1 MIKVNN
7 LSKIYETKSGKVT
20 ALNNA
25 SFELPEQGFVFLLG
39 KSGSGKST
47 LLNLLG
53 GLDKPTSGEINIKG
67 KGLDKYT
74 GKELDD
80 YRNRHIGFIFQ
91 EYNLIDEYNVYE
103 NVAITLN
110 LRGEKGVNE
119 KVDKALETVGL
130 KGYEKRKISELS
142 GGQKQRI
149 AIARAIIS
157 DVDII
162 LADEPTGN
170 LDSATSIEIFDILK
184 AISRDKL
191 VIAVTHDKES
201 AERYADRIIMLADGI
216 IISDRMNEAS
226 MECQSTD
233 EKKFNAI
240 SESVKES
247 ASHESLSKDN
257 NAYDMGGKTKSIEK
271 KSHSK
276 GINVASLTKL
286 SFINIWK
293 KKIRLLVTVILFF
306 FMLTLF
312 GVGVSALRYDKVTVA
327 LETFYKSEINEFKA
341 GVAYT
346 EGNVREQ
353 VFEDEKIAELMQK
366 FPEYKF
372 NKMMTTGTNILIE
385 APGIDDAYQMDNLA
399 VINDDVM
406 AQYDFTSVWGR
417 LPKTFNEVCLSKYVA
432 DEIID
437 NKLFTGLNSY
447 ADFVGFNLLTNE
459 FPDVFF
465 EVVGVI
471 DTKIDKIFGKMTGVN
486 DAFKE
491 WPTWKELR
499 GSFSLSLMVDESF
512 IESVYYNSHSAEIEY
527 SYYKYHPIL
536 PPDFHTPTFEEI
548 RTGVRSESYGKLMH
562 EKYGEIIYANGK
574 SLLAENEVIVS
585 EYIMTNLARE
595 MFPDVY
601 MNDGIEYSQ
610 ILEYLNSGLGVINNA
625 TFVIGGTQANYKI
638 AGFYRGQVNYDILVN
653 DNVIRKA
660 NPHAAIVSVNTALK
674 GDKKQDLRL
683 MAEFMNN
690 PYELNSYCVPDIEG
704 ANANAEQFKKFGLYA
719 SLAFGVFAILMMA
732 NFIVTSINSNK
743 KQIGVLRA
751 LGMRTSGV
759 AYIFLLEALIV
770 GLLAFLI
777 SVIAV
782 FPVGLLLSSFVV
794 PYVAPVQMIV
804 ISAVEIFAMFALSIV
819 IVSLSSII
827 PIIKKSHAET
837 IKLLKGN

>member
-1 MIKVNN
+1 MIKVNS

-20 ALNNA
+20 AINDV
-25 SFELPEQGFVFLLG
+25 SFELPEQGFIFLLG
-39 KSGSGKST
+39 KSGCGKST
-47 LLNLLG
+47 LLNLIG
-53 GLDKPTSGEINIKG
+53 GLDKPTNGEIQINDKN
-67 KGLDKYT
+67 LDKFSA
-74 GKELDD
+74 KEVDD
-80 YRNRHIGFIFQ
+80 YRNRHVGFIFQ

-110 LRGEKGVNE
+110 LRGEKGVKE
-119 KVDKALETVGL
+119 KVDKALETVEL
-130 KGYEKRKISELS
+130 KGYEKRKTSELS

-149 AIARAIIS
+149 AMARAIIG
-157 DVDII
+157 DVDIV

-170 LDSATSIEIFDILK
+170 LDSATSIEIFEILK
-184 AISRDKL
+184 DISKDKL
-191 VIAVTHDKES
+191 VIVVTHDREN
-201 AERYADRIIMLADGI
+201 AERYADRIIMLADGAI
-216 IISDRMNEAS
+216 ITDRINEAS
-226 MECQSTD
+226 IENQATY
-233 EKKFNAI
+233 KKQFNARP
-240 SESVKES
+240 ESVKEN
-247 ASHESLSKDN
+247 AIHESLSKDN
-257 NAYDMGGKTKSIEK
+257 NAYDMGGKTKRIEK
-271 KSHSK
+271 NSHSK

-293 KKIRLLVTVILFF
+293 KKIRLMVTVILFF

-327 LETFYKSEINEFKA
+327 LETFYKSEVNEFKA
-341 GVAYT
+341 GFYT
-346 EGNVREQ
+346 EENPYER
-353 VFEDEKIAELMQK
+353 VFEDEKVDELMQK

-385 APGIDDAYQMDNLA
+385 APEKDDDYLMDNLA
-399 VINDDVM
+399 AINDDVM
-406 AQYDFTSVWGR
+406 AQYGFTSVWGR

-432 DEIID
+432 DEMID
-437 NKLFTGLNSY
+437 KKLFTEISSY

-459 FPDVFF
+459 FPDVSF
-465 EVVGVI
+465 EVVGII
-471 DTKIDKIFGKMTGVN
+471 DTKIDKIFGKMTGVKN
-486 DAFKE
+486 KE
-491 WPTWKELR
+491 WPTRKELI
-499 GSFSLSLMVDESF
+499 GSFSLSLMVDDSF
-512 IESVYYNSHSAEIEY
+512 IESVFYNSYRAEIEY

-536 PPDFHTPTFEEI
+536 PPDFHAPTLEEI

-562 EKYGEIIYANGK
+562 EKYGEIVYANGK
-574 SLLAENEVIVS
+574 NSILDDEIIVS
-585 EYIMTNLARE
+585 EYIISNLARE
-595 MFPDVY
+595 MFPDVF
-601 MNDGIEYSQ
+601 MNDGIQYSQ
-610 ILEYLNSGLGVINNA
+610 IIEYLNSGLGVINNA
-625 TFVIGGTQANYKI
+625 SFVIGETQANYKV

-660 NPHAAIVSVNTALK
+660 NPHTAIVSINTTLK

-683 MAEFMNN
+683 MAELMQS

-704 ANANAEQFKKFGLYA
+704 ANDNAEMFKKFGLYA
-719 SLAFGVFAILMMA
+719 SLAFGVFAIIMMA

-782 FPVGLLLSSFVV
+782 FPVGMLLSSFVV
-794 PYVAPVQMIV
+794 TYVAPVQMIV

-827 PIIKKSHAET
+827 PVIKKSRTET
-837 IKLLKGN
+837 IKLLK

>member
-20 ALNNA
+20 ALNDV
-25 SFELPEQGFVFLLG
+25 SFVLPEQGFIFLLG
-39 KSGSGKST
+39 KSGCGKST
-47 LLNLLG
+47 LLNLIG
-53 GLDKPTSGEINIKG
+53 GLDKPTNGEIQING
-67 KGLDKYT
+67 KNLDKFSA
-74 GKELDD
+74 KEVDD
-80 YRNRHIGFIFQ
+80 YRNRHVGFIFQ

-110 LRGEKGVNE
+110 LRGEKGLNE

-149 AIARAIIS
+149 AMARAIIG
-157 DVDII
+157 DVDIV

-201 AERYADRIIMLADGI
+201 AERYADRIIMLADGA

-226 MECQSTD
+226 IENQATG
-233 EKKFNAI
+233 KKQFNARP
-240 SESVKES
+240 ESVKEN
-247 ASHESLSKDN
+247 ATHESLSKDN
-257 NAYDMGGKTKSIEK
+257 NAYDMGGKTKRIEK
-271 KSHSK
+271 NSHSK

-293 KKIRLLVTVILFF
+293 KKIRLIVTVILFF

-312 GVGVSALRYDKVTVA
+312 GVGVSALRYDKFTVA
-327 LETFYKSEINEFKA
+327 LETFYNSEVNEFKA
-341 GVAYT
+341 GFYT
-346 EGNVREQ
+346 EENPYER
-353 VFEDEKIAELMQK
+353 VFGDEKIDELIQK

-372 NKMMTTGTNILIE
+372 NKMMTTGTSFLIE
-385 APGIDDAYQMDNLA
+385 APGIDDDYRLDNLA

-406 AQYDFTSVWGR
+406 AQYGFTSIWGR

-432 DEIID
+432 DEMID
-437 NKLFTGLNSY
+437 KMIYTGLSSY
-447 ADFVGFNLLTNE
+447 ADFVGFNLPSSE
-459 FPDVFF
+459 FPDVYF

-471 DTKIDKIFGKMTGVN
+471 DTKIDKIFGKMSNVR
-486 DAFKE
+486 DALKE
-491 WPTWKELR
+491 WPVRKELT
-499 GSFSLSLMVDESF
+499 GAFSLSLMVDESF
-512 IESVYYNSHSAEIEY
+512 IESVFYNSYSAEIEY

-536 PPDFHTPTFEEI
+536 PPDFHTPTLEEI

-562 EKYGEIIYANGK
+562 EKYGEIVYANGK
-574 SLLAENEVIVS
+574 NSLLDDEIIVS
-585 EYIMTNLARE
+585 EYVMTNLARE
-595 MFPDVY
+595 MFPDVF
-601 MNDGIEYSQ
+601 MNDGIQYSQ
-610 ILEYLNSGLGVINNA
+610 IIEYLNSGLGVINNA
-625 TFVIGGTQANYKI
+625 SFVIGETQANYKI

-660 NPHAAIVSVNTALK
+660 NPYAAIVSVNTTLK

-683 MAEFMNN
+683 MAEFMQS
-690 PYELNSYCVPDIEG
+690 PYDLNAYCMPDIEG
-704 ANANAEQFKKFGLYA
+704 ANVNAVQFKKFGLYA
-719 SLAFGVFAILMMA
+719 SLAFGVFAVLMMA

-770 GLLAFLI
+770 GLLAFFI

-782 FPVGLLLSSFVV
+782 FPVGMLLSSFDV

-827 PIIKKSHAET
+827 PVIKKSRTDT
-837 IKLLKGN
+837 IKLLK

>member
-1 MIKVNN
+1 MIKLNN
-7 LSKIYETKSGKVT
+7 LCKIYETKSGKVT

-53 GLDKPTSGEINIKG
+53 GLDKPTSGEIQIKG
-67 KGLDKYT
+67 KGLDKFT
-74 GKELDD
+74 SKEVDD
-80 YRNRHIGFIFQ
+80 YRNRHVGFIFQ
-91 EYNLIDEYNVYE
+91 EFNLIDEYNVFE
-103 NVAITLN
+103 NVAITLK
-110 LRGEKGVNE
+110 LRGEKGLNE

-149 AIARAIIS
+149 AMARAVIS

-170 LDSATSIEIFDILK
+170 LDSATSIEIFNILK
-184 AISRDKL
+184 TISRDKL
-191 VIAVTHDKES
+191 VIAVTHDKEN
-201 AERYADRIIMLADGI
+201 AERYADRIIMLADGA

-226 MECQSTD
+226 IDNQATD
-233 EKKFNAI
+233 EKQFNVH

-247 ASHESLSKDN
+247 ATHESLSKDN
-257 NAYDMGGKTKSIEK
+257 NAYDMGGKTKRIEK
-271 KSHSK
+271 NSHSK

-293 KKIRLLVTVILFF
+293 KKIRLIVTVILFF

-312 GVGVSALRYDKVTVA
+312 GVGVSALRYDKFTVA
-327 LETFYKSEINEFKA
+327 LETFYNSEVNEFKVGA
-341 GVAYT
+341 AYA
-346 EGNVREQ
+346 EGDARKQ
-353 VFEDEKIAELMQK
+353 VFEDEKIAELKQK
-366 FPEYKF
+366 FPEFKF
-372 NKMMTTGTNILIE
+372 NKMMTTGTSFLIE
-385 APGIDDAYQMDNLA
+385 APGIDDDYRLDNLA

-406 AQYDFTSVWGR
+406 AQYGFTSIWGR

-432 DEIID
+432 DEMID
-437 NKLFTGLNSY
+437 KMIYTGLSSY
-447 ADFVGFNLLTNE
+447 ADFVGFNLPSNE
-459 FPDVFF
+459 FPDVSF

-471 DTKIDKIFGKMTGVN
+471 DTKIDKIFSKMSGVD
-486 DAFKE
+486 DAHKE
-491 WPTWKELR
+491 WPILKELT
-499 GSFSLSLMVDESF
+499 GSFSLSLMVEESF
-512 IESVYYNSHSAEIEY
+512 IKSVLYNSHSAEIEY

-536 PPDFHTPTFEEI
+536 PPDFHTPTLEEI

-562 EKYGEIIYANGK
+562 EKYGEIVYANGK
-574 SLLAENEVIVS
+574 NSLLDDEIIVS
-585 EYIMTNLARE
+585 EYVMTNLARE
-595 MFPDVY
+595 MFPDVF
-601 MNDGIEYSQ
+601 MNDGIQYSQ
-610 ILEYLNSGLGVINNA
+610 IIEYLNSGLGVINNA
-625 TFVIGGTQANYKI
+625 SFVIGKTQANYKI

-660 NPHAAIVSVNTALK
+660 NPHAAIVSVNTTLK

-683 MAEFMNN
+683 MAEFMQS
-690 PYELNSYCVPDIEG
+690 PYELNSYCVPDIDG
-704 ANANAEQFKKFGLYA
+704 ANANAEMFKKFGLYA
-719 SLAFGVFAILMMA
+719 SLAFGVFAIIMMA

-770 GLLAFLI
+770 GLLAFLV

-782 FPVGLLLSSFVV
+782 FPVGMLLSSFVV

-827 PIIKKSHAET
+827 PVIKKSRTET
-837 IKLLKGN
+837 IKLLK

>member
-91 EYNLIDEYNVYE
+91 EFNLIDEYNVFE
-103 NVAITLN
+103 NVAITLK

-149 AIARAIIS
+149 TIARAIIS

-191 VIAVTHDKES
+191 VIAVTHDREN
-201 AERYADRIIMLADGI
+201 AERYADRIIMLADGA

-226 MECQSTD
+226 IDNQATD
-233 EKKFNAI
+233 EKQFNVH

-247 ASHESLSKDN
+247 ATHESLSKDN
-257 NAYDMGGKTKSIEK
+257 NAYDMGGKTKRIEK
-271 KSHSK
+271 NSHSK

-293 KKIRLLVTVILFF
+293 KKIRLIVTVILFF

-312 GVGVSALRYDKVTVA
+312 GVGVSALRYDKFTVA
-327 LETFYKSEINEFKA
+327 LETFYNSEVNEFKA
-341 GVAYT
+341 GFYT
-346 EGNVREQ
+346 EENPYER
-353 VFEDEKIAELMQK
+353 VFGDEKIDELIQK

-372 NKMMTTGTNILIE
+372 NKMMTTGTSFLIE
-385 APGIDDAYQMDNLA
+385 APGIDDDYRLDNLA

-406 AQYDFTSVWGR
+406 AQYGFTSIWGR

-432 DEIID
+432 DEMID
-437 NKLFTGLNSY
+437 KMIYTGLSSY
-447 ADFVGFNLLTNE
+447 ADFVGFNLPSSE
-459 FPDVFF
+459 FPDVYF

-471 DTKIDKIFGKMTGVN
+471 DTKIDKIFGKMSGVK
-486 DAFKE
+486 DALKE
-491 WPTWKELR
+491 WPVRKELT
-499 GSFSLSLMVDESF
+499 GSYSLSLMVDESF
-512 IESVYYNSHSAEIEY
+512 IESVFYNSYSAEIEY

-536 PPDFHTPTFEEI
+536 PPDFHTPRLEEI

-562 EKYGEIIYANGK
+562 EKYGEIVYANGK
-574 SLLAENEVIVS
+574 NSLLDDEIIVS
-585 EYIMTNLARE
+585 EYVMTNLARE
-595 MFPDVY
+595 MFPDVF
-601 MNDGIEYSQ
+601 MNDGIQYSQ
-610 ILEYLNSGLGVINNA
+610 IIEYLNSGLGVINNA
-625 TFVIGGTQANYKI
+625 SFVIGETQANYKI

-660 NPHAAIVSVNTALK
+660 NPYAAIVSVNTTLK

-683 MAEFMNN
+683 MAEFMQS
-690 PYELNSYCVPDIEG
+690 PYDLNAYCMPDIEG
-704 ANANAEQFKKFGLYA
+704 ANVNAVQFKKFGLYA
-719 SLAFGVFAILMMA
+719 SLAFGVFAVLMMA

-770 GLLAFLI
+770 GLLAFFI

-782 FPVGLLLSSFVV
+782 FPVGMLLSSFVV

-827 PIIKKSHAET
+827 PVIKKSRTDT
-837 IKLLKGN
+837 IKLLK

>member
-7 LSKIYETKSGKVT
+7 LCKIYETKSGKVT

-91 EYNLIDEYNVYE
+91 EYNLIDEYNVFE
-103 NVAITLN
+103 NVAITLK
-110 LRGEKGVNE
+110 LRGEKGLNE

-149 AIARAIIS
+149 AMARAIIG
-157 DVDII
+157 DVDIV

-170 LDSATSIEIFDILK
+170 LDSTTSIEIFEILK
-184 AISRDKL
+184 DISKDKL
-191 VIAVTHDKES
+191 VIAVTHDREN
-201 AERYADRIIMLADGI
+201 AERYADRIIMLADGA

-226 MECQSTD
+226 IENRATG
-233 EKKFNAI
+233 KKQFNARP
-240 SESVKES
+240 ESV
-247 ASHESLSKDN
+247 
-257 NAYDMGGKTKSIEK
+257 YDMGGKTKRIEK
-271 KSHSK
+271 NSHSK

-293 KKIRLLVTVILFF
+293 KKIRLIVTVILFF

-312 GVGVSALRYDKVTVA
+312 GVGVSSLRYDKVTVA
-327 LETFYKSEINEFKA
+327 LETFYKSEVNEFKA
-341 GVAYT
+341 GFYT
-346 EGNVREQ
+346 EENPYER
-353 VFEDEKIAELMQK
+353 VFEDEKVDELMQK

-385 APGIDDAYQMDNLA
+385 APEKDDDYMMDNLA
-399 VINDDVM
+399 AINDDVM
-406 AQYDFTSVWGR
+406 AQYGFTSVWGR
-417 LPKTFNEVCLSKYVA
+417 LPKSFNEVCLSKYVA
-432 DEIID
+432 DEMID
-437 NKLFTGLNSY
+437 KKLFTEISSY

-459 FPDVFF
+459 FPDISF

-471 DTKIDKIFGKMTGVN
+471 DTKIDKIFGKMTGVKK
-486 DAFKE
+486 KE
-491 WPTWKELR
+491 WPTRKEIT
-499 GSFSLSLMVDESF
+499 GSFSLSLMVDDSF
-512 IESVYYNSHSAEIEY
+512 MESVFYNSYRAEIEY
-527 SYYKYHPIL
+527 SYAKYHPIL
-536 PPDFHTPTFEEI
+536 PPEFQEPRLEEI

-562 EKYGEIIYANGK
+562 EKYGEIVYANGK
-574 SLLAENEVIVS
+574 NSLLDDEIIVS
-585 EYIMTNLARE
+585 EYIISNLARE
-595 MFPDVY
+595 MFPDVH
-601 MNDGIEYSQ
+601 MNGGIEYSQ
-610 ILEYLNSGLGVINNA
+610 ILEYLNSGLGVIRNA
-625 TFVIGGTQANYKI
+625 SFVIGEDRANYKV

-660 NPHAAIVSVNTALK
+660 NPHTAIVSVNTTLK

-683 MAEFMNN
+683 MAELMQS

-704 ANANAEQFKKFGLYA
+704 ANANAEMFKKFGLYA
-719 SLAFGVFAILMMA
+719 SLAFGVFAIIMMA

-782 FPVGLLLSSFVV
+782 FPVGILLSSFVV
-794 PYVAPVQMIV
+794 TYVAPVQMIV

-827 PIIKKSHAET
+827 PVIKKSRTET
-837 IKLLKGN
+837 IKLLK